1 MSYDLAVYTS
11 RAAST
16 EGLRTL
22 IAQGSGL
29 AVEEGSGR
37 SLTVVRGVRRRY
49 SFTIDG
55 PDAVEAEDVP
65 EDVGALVLGAR
76 FLYSISVEGTT
87 ESEIP
92 HATRF
97 ARRLAEALDGAS
109 SDQQSGEVWSRSR
122 SRVIQKP
129 ERHTRVEV
137 LKLLWFCLRDELN
150 PNPASAYFDTARQ
163 ILPESLPRRFGE
175 YEPFQGKLAIDG
187 AEGFF
192 RAWEESILSL
202 HTSGTVPCLGGHLS
216 AGPSALRPD
225 AFWSI
230 SLDFLAE
237 PIKDARWQVAVRN
250 LFMTLADQLPAFY
263 ASAEVTAGN
272 IWTGRSIWVDGET
285 EWGIYPKTRQGWM
298 GLPPVPTWWTWLGH
312 PYEQY
317 FPFLPADRISPTAR
331 GVLFEASSEPS
342 GPSQLPHLSEWLP
355 ADLFSKLAQNPHSV
369 RPAPLL
375 HAATIPTALRERD
388 G

>member
-16 EGLRTL
+16 EELRTL
-22 IAQGSGL
+22 IAKSTGL
-29 AVEEGSGR
+29 AVEEGTDR
-37 SLTVVRGVRRRY
+37 SFTVVRGVRRRY
-49 SFTIDG
+49 CFTIDG
-55 PDAVEAEDVP
+55 PVVVEAEDVP
-65 EDVGALVLGAR
+65 EDVAALVLGAR
-76 FLYSISVEGTT
+76 FLYSISVEGTI

-97 ARRLAEALDGAS
+97 ARRLAEVLDGAS

-122 SRVIQKP
+122 SRMIQKP
-129 ERHTRVEV
+129 ERHSRVEV
-137 LKLLWFCLRDELN
+137 LKLRWVCLRDEMK
-150 PNPASAYFDTARQ
+150 PDAASIFLDTARH
-163 ILPESLPRRFGE
+163 ILPEALPRRFGE
-175 YEPFQGKLAIDG
+175 YEPFQGKLALDG
-187 AEGFF
+187 EGGFR

-202 HTSGTVPCLGGHLS
+202 HTSGTVPCLGGYLS

-225 AFWSI
+225 AFWSL

-237 PIKDARWQVAVRN
+237 PIEDARWQVAIRH
-250 LFMTLADQLPAFY
+250 LFTALADQLPAFY
-263 ASAEVTAGN
+263 ASAEVTGGN

-285 EWGIYPKTRQGWM
+285 EWGINPKAREGWT
-298 GLPPVPTWWTWLGH
+298 GLPPLPTWWTWLGH

-317 FPFLPADRISPTAR
+317 FPFLPVDRISSTAR
-331 GVLFEASSEPS
+331 GVLYEGSSEPS

-355 ADLFSKLAQNPHSV
+355 ADLFSNLAPNPHSV

-375 HAATIPTALRERD
+375 HAVTIPTVLRER
-388 G
+388 GG